1 MPSVQ
6 EDVLIVGGGL
16 AAQRAVETLVGRCG
30 HGDCAAIAPGV
41 FRVDEVAVVIGDGP
55 DALVLE
61 AARACPAMAI
71 EVVDADTGALVECGA
86 TCTGARVET

>member
-1 MPSVQ
+1 MT
-6 EDVLIVGGGL
+6 LIPRVDEL
-16 AAQRAVETLVGRCG
+16 SCCG

-41 FRVDEVAVVIGDGP
+41 FRVDEVAVVTGSGP

-71 EVVDADTGALVECGA
+71 EVVDADTGEPVDL
-86 TCTGARVET
+86 